1 MTVETFTVR
10 RRLTPAQQERRARV
24 LDAAV
29 ALARDG
35 GYEAVMMKDVADR
48 AGVALATVYR
58 YFASKD
64 QMLAEALVGW
74 GGVLDDRLHARPPR
88 GATPADRVLDVLGR
102 ALRAVEV
109 EPEFARAV
117 TAALL
122 SPDPAVADSQAGYNA
137 MMRRWIDLALA
148 DASVPDRDRI
158 AEVLE
163 HVFFSGM
170 VGLVNGRRSPAQL
183 RAQLERATRLLLD
196 R

>member
-1 MTVETFTVR
+1 MTVETITVR
-10 RRLTPAQQERRARV
+10 RRITPAQQERRARV

-35 GYEAVMMKDVADR
+35 GYEAVMMKEVAER

-64 QMLAEALVGW
+64 QLLAVALVGW
-74 GGVLDDRLHARPPR
+74 GGVLEERLRARPPR
-88 GATPADRVLDVLGR
+88 GDTAADRVADTLGR
-102 ALRAVEV
+102 AVRAVEA
-109 EPEFARAV
+109 EPALARAV

-122 SPDPAVADSQAGYNA
+122 SPDPAVAESQAGYDA
-137 MMRRWIDLALA
+137 MMRTWLDLALGDDDVA
-148 DASVPDRDRI
+148 DRDGVV
-158 AEVLE
+158 EVLQ

-170 VGLVNGRRSPAQL
+170 VGLVNGRRTPAQI
-183 RAQLERATRLLLD
+183 RAQVERAARLLLE